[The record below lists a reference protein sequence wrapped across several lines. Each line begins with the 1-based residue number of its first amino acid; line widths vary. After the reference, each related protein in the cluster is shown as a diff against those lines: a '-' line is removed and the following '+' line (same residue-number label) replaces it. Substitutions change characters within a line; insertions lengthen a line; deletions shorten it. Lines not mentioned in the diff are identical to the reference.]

1 MLQEMAIFALIHAR
15 MPMYAR
21 FFSYMLGFSL
31 LCACDLRAQGSVAPD
46 SVDIRVAL
54 LRKLVQSGNFEQ
66 AHVEAIALRDYMES
80 QLVPLRPEIVS
91 LLSDIYKANL
101 DDRSIAQLL
110 SDAESDARN
119 QQDFP
124 VKIALLEAMIRE
136 CKKWLLPERAFNVQ
150 TLVMA
155 ARDSQHLHLLRALE
169 ADMQLRIDSISALR
183 GVEVAQDEQYLKVE
197 RSKGLAI
204 GIGLLFFLLVLLV
217 SLFRNSARWQKM
229 LSKKELEW
237 EIEKGNLR
245 KEYEDVT
252 AVQVIAATQSVVPAE
267 TQRSVAFSFPQGPE
281 PDQIALLI
289 EPNRQVVLYLKS
301 LLSDRFRI
309 ETARTAIE
317 GLQMASDMLPDL
329 VVCDALLNGQSGIE
343 IARQIKLAERT
354 NHIPVVLLTN
364 KFGNEGKLD
373 ALRAGADV
381 WFTRPVIDDEF
392 DASVQRMMDER
403 KLRHEDFVRFV
414 HLYFTDSRIPA
425 PDPFT
430 QFTVEY
436 VEQHLGNPDFM
447 ASEIAKNL
455 QMSNTHFTKKL
466 MVLTGKEPVQ
476 LIRELRL
483 EKARV
488 LLEKR
493 AGTPAAISELVGFSN
508 PGAFSLAFKDYFGE
522 NTLLLYSF
530 PGVRPGQ

>member
-1 MLQEMAIFALIHAR
+1 
-15 MPMYAR
+15 MYSR
-21 FFSYMLGFSL
+21 YFSYVLSL
-31 LCACDLRAQGSVAPD
+31 LLLCTCDLRAQDIASRD
-46 SVDIRVAL
+46 SINNQVAL
-54 LRKLVQSGNFEQ
+54 LRKLTQSGNFEQ
-66 AHVEAIALRDYMES
+66 AQVEAVALRES
-80 QLVPLRPEIVS
+80 MKSGQVPLKPEMLA
-91 LLSDIYKANL
+91 LLSDIYRANL

-110 SDAESDARN
+110 SDAEQDARN
-119 QQDFP
+119 QRDFS
-124 VKIALLEAMIRE
+124 VKIALLEAMVRE

-150 TLVMA
+150 TLVIA
-155 ARDSQHLHLLRALE
+155 ARDSQHMQSLRALE
-169 ADMQLRIDSISALR
+169 ADMQLRIDSIAAQR
-183 GVEVAQDEQYLKVE
+183 GEEVAQDEQLLKTE
-197 RSKGLAI
+197 RNTGLAVGG
-204 GIGLLFFLLVLLV
+204 GILLSLIILLVLL
-217 SLFRNSARWQKM
+217 LRNNSRWQKV
-229 LSKKELEW
+229 LSKRELEW
-237 EIEKGNLR
+237 EIEKGNLL
-245 KEYEDVT
+245 KEYEET
-252 AVQVIAATQSVVPAE
+252 AAMQVIAASQAVVPAE
-267 TQRSVAFSFPQGPE
+267 SQRPVSVTFPQGPE

-317 GLQMASDMLPDL
+317 GLQMTSDMLPDL

-392 DASVQRMMDER
+392 DASVQRLMDER
-403 KLRHEDFVRFV
+403 KLRHEDFVRFI
-414 HLYFTDSRIPA
+414 HLYFTDNRIPA
-425 PDPFT
+425 PEPFL
-430 QFTVEY
+430 QYTVEFI
-436 VEQHLGNPDFM
+436 EQNLGNPDFM

-455 QMSNTHFTKKL
+455 QLSNTHFTKKL

-493 AGTPAAISELVGFSN
+493 AGTPNVISELVGFSN

-530 PGVRPGQ
+530 PGVRPGNS

>member
-1 MLQEMAIFALIHAR
+1 
-15 MPMYAR
+15 
-21 FFSYMLGFSL
+21 
-31 LCACDLRAQGSVAPD
+31 
-46 SVDIRVAL
+46 
-54 LRKLVQSGNFEQ
+54 
-66 AHVEAIALRDYMES
+66 
-80 QLVPLRPEIVS
+80 
-91 LLSDIYKANL
+91 
-101 DDRSIAQLL
+101 
-110 SDAESDARN
+110 
-119 QQDFP
+119 
-124 VKIALLEAMIRE
+124 MIRE

-217 SLFRNSARWQKM
+217 SLFRNSARWQKI

>member
-1 MLQEMAIFALIHAR
+1 
-15 MPMYAR
+15 MYAR
-21 FFSYMLGFSL
+21 FFSYILSLLL
-31 LCACDLRAQGSVAPD
+31 LCASDLGAQDTVVRD
-46 SVDIRVAL
+46 SVSNQVVL
-54 LRKLVQSGNFEQ
+54 LGKLVQSGNFEQ
-66 AHVEAIALRDYMES
+66 AQLEAVALREYMES
-80 QLVPLRPEIVS
+80 QSVPLNPATLV
-91 LLSDIYKANL
+91 LLSDIYRANR

-119 QQDFP
+119 LKDYSE
-124 VKIALLEAMIRE
+124 KTALLEAMVRE
-136 CKKWLLPERAFNVQ
+136 CKKWLLPERAFTVQ
-150 TLVMA
+150 SLVMA
-155 ARDSQHLHLLRALE
+155 VRDSQYMQSLRALE
-169 ADMQLRIDSISALR
+169 ADMQLRIDSIAAQR
-183 GVEVAQDEQYLKVE
+183 GVEVAQDEQFLKIE
-197 RSKGLAI
+197 RNAGLAI
-204 GIGLLFFLLVLLV
+204 GGGLLLSFIILLV
-217 SLFRNSARWQKM
+217 SLLRNNARWQKM
-229 LSKKELEW
+229 LSKRELEW

-245 KEYEDVT
+245 KEYEET
-252 AVQVIAATQSVVPAE
+252 AAVQVIAATRAVAPAE
-267 TQRSVAFSFPQGPE
+267 TRHSGISFPQGPE

-392 DASVQRMMDER
+392 DASVQRLMDER
-403 KLRHEDFVRFV
+403 KLRHEDFVRFI
-414 HLYFTDSRIPA
+414 HLYFTDNRIPA
-425 PDPFT
+425 PEPFL
-430 QFTVEY
+430 QYTVEFI
-436 VEQHLGNPDFM
+436 EQNLGNPDFM
-447 ASEIAKNL
+447 ATEIAKNL
-455 QMSNTHFTKKL
+455 QLSNTHFTKKL

-493 AGTPAAISELVGFSN
+493 AGTPNVISELVGFSS
-508 PGAFSLAFKDYFGE
+508 PGTFSLAFKDYFGE
-522 NTLLLYSF
+522 NTLLLHSV
-530 PGVRPGQ
+530 PGTRPGQ

>member
-1 MLQEMAIFALIHAR
+1 MFTKLAIFALNHTR
-15 MPMYAR
+15 MPMYSR
-21 FFSYMLGFSL
+21 FFSYALGLFMLY
-31 LCACDLRAQGSVAPD
+31 ACDLGAQDIVVRD
-46 SVDIRVAL
+46 SVGNQVAL
-54 LRKLVQSGNFEQ
+54 LRKLAQSGNFEQ
-66 AHVEAIALRDYMES
+66 AQLEAVALREYMES
-80 QLVPLRPEIVS
+80 QSVLLNPGILT
-91 LLSDIYKANL
+91 LLSDIFRANL

-119 QQDFP
+119 MQDYSE
-124 VKIALLEAMIRE
+124 KIALLEAMVRE
-136 CKKWLLPERAFNVQ
+136 CRKWLLPERAFNVQ

-155 ARDSQHLHLLRALE
+155 ARDSQYMLSLRALE
-169 ADMQLRIDSISALR
+169 ADMQLRADSAAMQR
-183 GVEVAQDEQYLKVE
+183 GVEVAQDKQFLKIE
-197 RSKGLAI
+197 RNAGLAF
-204 GIGLLFFLLVLLV
+204 GGGLLLSFIVLLV
-217 SLFRNSARWQKM
+217 SLLRNNARWQKM
-229 LSKKELEW
+229 LSKRELEW

-245 KEYEDVT
+245 KEYEET
-252 AVQVIAATQSVVPAE
+252 AAVQVIAATRAVTSAE
-267 TQRSVAFSFPQGPE
+267 AQRPVLSFPQGPE

-392 DASVQRMMDER
+392 DASVQRLMDER
-403 KLRHEDFVRFV
+403 RLRHEDFVRFI
-414 HLYFTDSRIPA
+414 HLYFTDNRIPA
-425 PDPFT
+425 PEPFL
-430 QFTVEY
+430 QYTVEFI
-436 VEQHLGNPDFM
+436 EKNLGNPDFM

-455 QMSNTHFTKKL
+455 QLSNTHFTKKL

-493 AGTPAAISELVGFSN
+493 AGTPNVISELVGFSN

>member
-1 MLQEMAIFALIHAR
+1 
-15 MPMYAR
+15 MYAR
-21 FFSYMLGFSL
+21 FFSYTLSL
-31 LCACDLRAQGSVAPD
+31 LLLCVCDLRAQDVAPRD
-46 SVDIRVAL
+46 SISSQVAL
-54 LRKLVQSGNFEQ
+54 LRKLTQSGNFEQ
-66 AHVEAIALRDYMES
+66 AQVEAVELREYMES
-80 QLVPLRPEIVS
+80 QSVPLEPEIIS

-110 SDAESDARN
+110 SDAEADARK
-119 QQDFP
+119 QQDFSE
-124 VKIALLEAMIRE
+124 KIALLEAMVRE

-150 TLVMA
+150 ALVMA
-155 ARDSQHLHLLRALE
+155 ARDSQHIQSLRALE
-169 ADMQLRIDSISALR
+169 ANMQLRVDSIVALR
-183 GVEVAQDEQYLKVE
+183 GVEVAQNEQFLKIE
-197 RSKGLAI
+197 RNAAFAI
-204 GIGLLFFLLVLLV
+204 GAGLLLSFVILLISLL
-217 SLFRNSARWQKM
+217 RNNARWQRM

-245 KEYEDVT
+245 KEFEETT
-252 AVQVIAATQSVVPAE
+252 ATQVIAATQAVAPAE
-267 TQRSVAFSFPQGPE
+267 TQRLVTSAFPQGPE
-281 PDQIALLI
+281 PDQVALLI

-317 GLQMASDMLPDL
+317 GLQMTSDMLPDL

-392 DASVQRMMDER
+392 DASVQRLMDER
-403 KLRHEDFVRFV
+403 KLRHEDFVRFI
-414 HLYFTDSRIPA
+414 HLYFTDNRIPA
-425 PDPFT
+425 SEPFL
-430 QFTVEY
+430 QYTVEY
-436 VEQHLGNPDFM
+436 IEQNLGNPDFM

-455 QMSNTHFTKKL
+455 QLSNTHFTKKL

-493 AGTPAAISELVGFSN
+493 AGTPNVIAELVGFSN

>member
-1 MLQEMAIFALIHAR
+1 
-15 MPMYAR
+15 
-21 FFSYMLGFSL
+21 
-31 LCACDLRAQGSVAPD
+31 
-46 SVDIRVAL
+46 
-54 LRKLVQSGNFEQ
+54 
-66 AHVEAIALRDYMES
+66 
-80 QLVPLRPEIVS
+80 
-91 LLSDIYKANL
+91 
-101 DDRSIAQLL
+101 
-110 SDAESDARN
+110 
-119 QQDFP
+119 
-124 VKIALLEAMIRE
+124 
-136 CKKWLLPERAFNVQ
+136 
-150 TLVMA
+150 
-155 ARDSQHLHLLRALE
+155 
-169 ADMQLRIDSISALR
+169 
-183 GVEVAQDEQYLKVE
+183 
-197 RSKGLAI
+197 
-204 GIGLLFFLLVLLV
+204 
-217 SLFRNSARWQKM
+217 
-229 LSKKELEW
+229 
-237 EIEKGNLR
+237 
-245 KEYEDVT
+245 
-252 AVQVIAATQSVVPAE
+252 VIAATQSVVPAE

-403 KLRHEDFVRFV
+403 KLRHDDFVRFV

-425 PDPFT
+425 SDPFT

-436 VEQHLGNPDFM
+436 IEQHLGNPDFI

-530 PGVRPGQ
+530 PGVRSGQ